1 MYNNIQEKGL
11 FVEKNRTPILYRE
24 NDKFIYEGDL
34 GMKTN
39 ERQTS
44 AKKKLIPAVAMLTA
58 SAVMLTTATYAWF
71 TMNKEVDVSG
81 LKMTATA
88 SDALE
93 ISLGSV
99 KGDDLKIG
107 SLTNQPKD
115 TADEISWTKAIDV
128 GEYYDTVKYIAPAS
142 SVNGT
147 SLFKEV
153 SSTNAG
159 MTATDFIAL
168 STDLVNASGAKGI
181 NVRDTKTANG
191 KLANVTDKTE
201 KAYYV
206 DVPVHLRT
214 SKYSADTEDNK
225 IYCKMKITNADGT
238 TATDLYKAVR
248 VAFIPTNDAGTISGE
263 AAASIWGADDA
274 TYNGDKKAIAG
285 AGNRTTASSTVL
297 GDPAVITTLSETTG
311 TDTKMTIPSATT
323 AGAYG
328 HTDFIVRVWLEGEST
343 SCQDA
348 NASQDWNIDFA
359 FAIDNNDST
368 FQAWG
373 A

>member
-1 MYNNIQEKGL
+1 M
-11 FVEKNRTPILYRE
+11 EKNRTPILYRE

-99 KGDDLKIG
+99 KGEDKTIG
-107 SLTNQPKD
+107 SLTEQPKD
-115 TADEISWTKAIDV
+115 EATEISWTKSIDV

-159 MTATDFIAL
+159 MTATDFEKLSDAL
-168 STDLVNASGAKGI
+168 INASGANGI
-181 NVRDTKTANG
+181 NVRTNKTANDP
-191 KLANVTDKTE
+191 LDNVSDVNE

-214 SKYSADTEDNK
+214 STYSESAKDNK

-238 TATDLYKAVR
+238 DTTDLYKAVR
-248 VAFIPTNDAGTISGE
+248 VAFIPTDASGNIAE
-263 AAASIWGADDA
+263 ATTAASIWGADDA
-274 TYNGDKKAIAG
+274 TYNGDKKAIAS
-285 AGNRTTASSTVL
+285 AGNRTTAAASVL
-297 GDPAVITTLSETTG
+297 GDPAVVTTLNATTG
-311 TDTKMTIPSATT
+311 TDTGMTIPSATT
-323 AGAYG
+323 HGAYG

-348 NASQDWNIDFA
+348 NALQDWNIDFA
-359 FAIDNNDST
+359 FAIDNTDAT

-373 A
+373 NNA

>member
-1 MYNNIQEKGL
+1 
-11 FVEKNRTPILYRE
+11 
-24 NDKFIYEGDL
+24 
-34 GMKTN
+34 MKTN

-99 KGDDLKIG
+99 TSG
-107 SLTNQPKD
+107 TNEISNVEQRPTD
-115 TADEISWTKAIDV
+115 VATEISWTKSIDV
-128 GEYYDTVKYIAPAS
+128 GEYYDTVKFIAPAS
-142 SVNGT
+142 SVDGT

-159 MTATDFIAL
+159 MTATDFEELADAL
-168 STDLVNASGAKGI
+168 INASGANGI
-181 NVRDTKTANG
+181 NVRETKSANG
-191 KLANVTDKTE
+191 KLANAGETD

-214 SKYSADTEDNK
+214 SMYDATGTAKK
-225 IYCKMKITNADGT
+225 IYCKMKITDGNKE
-238 TATDLYKAVR
+238 TDVTELYKAVR
-248 VAFIPTNDAGTISGE
+248 VAFIPTNESGNITTGTT
-263 AAASIWGADDA
+263 AASIWGADA
-274 TYNGDKKAIAG
+274 ETYKDNTKAVAKAG
-285 AGNRTTASSTVL
+285 KYVTSDTNSVL
-297 GDPAVITTLSETTG
+297 GEPNVKLSTTSVTNATG
-311 TDTKMTIPSATT
+311 TDTGMTIPSATDH
-323 AGAYG
+323 GAYG

-359 FAIDNNDST
+359 FAIDNTDAT

-373 A
+373 NNA

>member
-1 MYNNIQEKGL
+1 
-11 FVEKNRTPILYRE
+11 
-24 NDKFIYEGDL
+24 
-34 GMKTN
+34 MKTN

-99 KGDDLKIG
+99 TSG
-107 SLTNQPKD
+107 TNAISNVEERPTD
-115 TADEISWTKAIDV
+115 AATEISWTKSIDV
-128 GEYYDTVKYIAPAS
+128 GEYYDTVKFIAPAS

-159 MTATDFIAL
+159 MTATDFVAL
-168 STDLVNASGAKGI
+168 TEDQINASGAAGI
-181 NVRDTKTANG
+181 NKRDTKTANDPL
-191 KLANVTDKTE
+191 KNVNDENE

-214 SKYSADTEDNK
+214 SMYDAAGTAKE
-225 IYCKMKITNADGT
+225 IYCKMKITDGNNK
-238 TATDLYKAVR
+238 TDVTELYKAVR
-248 VAFIPTNDAGTISGE
+248 VAFIPTNESGNITTGTT
-263 AAASIWGADDA
+263 AASIWGADA
-274 TYNGDKKAIAG
+274 ETYKDNTKAVAKVG
-285 AGNRTTASSTVL
+285 KYVTSDTNSVL
-297 GDPAVITTLSETTG
+297 GEPNVKLSTTSVTNATG
-311 TDTKMTIPSATT
+311 TDTGMTIPSATDH
-323 AGAYG
+323 GAYG

-359 FAIDNNDST
+359 FAIDNTDAT
-368 FQAWG
+368 FQEWG
-373 A
+373 K